1 MSDRLKKILF
11 YAVACPLFFLFSLV
25 VGAYLT
31 FPYDHVRDF
40 IVQEAERGGSMQL
53 EIVSLEPDWVTGVE
67 AQGVRVATVPDDPSA
82 EAPELLI
89 REAHARVGLFS
100 LLGGDTDVDYALEL
114 DGGGTIEGNYA
125 QTEESLH
132 VSADIQRVDLRRV
145 GLIRDAVGLPMTGQ
159 LQGNLDVTIGAEAAN
174 TEGSADLT
182 IRALSVAD
190 GETALQIDGL
200 GSSGLTLEQMNL
212 GTLRLRAE
220 VERGAARIE
229 ELHADGEHAEIW
241 GTGSVRLVQPL
252 QLSSVDMLF
261 RIDFKEPYRTSS
273 PRMEGLFALLEVNP
287 QIRPART
294 PNGAFQWRI
303 QGSFGGRMRMVTSGR
318 APIPEAE

>member
-1 MSDRLKKILF
+1 MTDRLKKILF

-25 VGAYLT
+25 VGAYFT

-40 IVQEAERGGSMQL
+40 IVQEAERGGSLQL
-53 EIVSLEPDWVTGVE
+53 EITSLEPDWVTGVE
-67 AQGVRVATVPDDPSA
+67 AEGVRVATVSDDADGPP
-82 EAPELLI
+82 PELLI
-89 REAHARVGLFS
+89 RRANARIGLLS
-100 LLGGDTDVDYALEL
+100 LLGGDTDIDYALEL
-114 DGGGTIEGNYA
+114 DGGGTLEGNYA
-125 QTEESLH
+125 KSEESLH
-132 VSADIQRVDLRRV
+132 IEADIQRVDLRRV
-145 GLIRDAVGLPMTGQ
+145 GLIRDAIGLPMTGR
-159 LQGNLDVTIGAEAAN
+159 LEGNIDLTVGAEAAA

-182 IRALSVAD
+182 IRNLSVAD

-220 VERGAARIE
+220 VERGAARIQ

-261 RIDFKEPYRTSS
+261 RINFEDAYKTSS

-303 QGSFGGRMRMVTSGR
+303 QGSFGGRMRMVPSGR
-318 APIPEAE
+318 APMPEAE